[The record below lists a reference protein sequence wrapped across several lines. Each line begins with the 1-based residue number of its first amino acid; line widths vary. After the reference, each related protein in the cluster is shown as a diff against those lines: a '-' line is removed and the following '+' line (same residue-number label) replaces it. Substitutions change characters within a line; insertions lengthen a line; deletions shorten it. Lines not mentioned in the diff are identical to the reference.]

1 MKTGSLLT
9 YLNDLNIIKMFKVVT
24 NLDDLIRVFTVRD
37 IVFIEEQKV
46 PYKIERDKY
55 DYSSIHV
62 LGEDN
67 GEPFAAGRIR
77 PVGEYAKLE
86 RIAIRKQYRGKH
98 LGHKLTDFMLET
110 ARSRG
115 FKKFKLHAQ
124 TYLANFYKKHGF
136 EIIGEMFKEA
146 GIDHYLMIRND

>member
-1 MKTGSLLT
+1 
-9 YLNDLNIIKMFKVVT
+9 MFKVVT
-24 NLDDLIRVFTVRD
+24 NLDDLIKVFTVRD
-37 IVFIEEQKV
+37 VVFIEEQKV
-46 PYKIERDKY
+46 PYKIERDEY

-62 LGEDN
+62 LGDDN

-86 RIAIRKQYRGKH
+86 RIAIRKQYRGKR

-110 ARSRG
+110 ARCRG

-124 TYLANFYKKHGF
+124 TYLVDFYKKHGF
-136 EIIGEMFKEA
+136 EIIGDMFKEA
-146 GIDHYLMIRND
+146 GIDHYLMIRNE